1 MNVEIK
7 GKISIKQCKETM
19 KNLNQ
24 KLNMKKKKQKVQMKN
39 VAVTTKSFLSKL

>member
-24 KLNMKKKKQKVQMKN
+24 KLNMKKKMQMKN
-39 VAVTTKSFLSKL
+39 VAATTKSFLRKL